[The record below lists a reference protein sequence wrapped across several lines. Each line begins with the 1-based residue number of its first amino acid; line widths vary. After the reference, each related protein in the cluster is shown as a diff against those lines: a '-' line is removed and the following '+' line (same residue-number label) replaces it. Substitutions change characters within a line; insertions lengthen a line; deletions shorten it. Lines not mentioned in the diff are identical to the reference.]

1 MNTIKVLLL
10 NWTNSN
16 ATDFYIQILE
26 EGFKSLFENII
37 RVYDI
42 NEIQDGDTVL
52 VINPRIFCEIRK
64 KNKNTKIYTWFQGV
78 GPEEAY
84 YISHNIRGF
93 LSKLHYEYYE
103 RQALKYSV
111 GCVFVSNAMKEH
123 YRKKYGYNRENYFIM
138 PCFNQGI
145 NAACFSDEKYS
156 KPTFVY
162 SGNLI
167 KWQCFP
173 QTLDIF
179 KRIQEVIPT
188 AELTILTYDIEAV
201 KSMVDEKNIRSVFIN
216 PAVKYTELPNM
227 LARFKYGFL
236 IREDITLN
244 NVATPTKMNTY
255 LGCGLIPVITNAVKA
270 FNEALHNSEFK
281 VIGNTGTELIEQIR
295 KLENREISAS
305 QVFNDFEKIFDD
317 FYNKDKYVLSFSEF
331 VSLYR

>member
-123 YRKKYGYNRENYFIM
+123 YRKKYGY
-138 PCFNQGI
+138 
-145 NAACFSDEKYS
+145 KL
-156 KPTFVY
+156 K
-162 SGNLI
+162 
-167 KWQCFP
+167 
-173 QTLDIF
+173 
-179 KRIQEVIPT
+179 
-188 AELTILTYDIEAV
+188 TILLCLV
-201 KSMVDEKNIRSVFIN
+201 
-216 PAVKYTELPNM
+216 
-227 LARFKYGFL
+227 L
-236 IREDITLN
+236 IR
-244 NVATPTKMNTY
+244 V
-255 LGCGLIPVITNAVKA
+255 
-270 FNEALHNSEFK
+270 
-281 VIGNTGTELIEQIR
+281 
-295 KLENREISAS
+295 
-305 QVFNDFEKIFDD
+305 
-317 FYNKDKYVLSFSEF
+317 
-331 VSLYR
+331 